1 MQKHDQDK
9 DHYDHSITVKTG
21 FAPVNGSELSYE
33 VAGEG
38 LPVAFLSGRNFFD
51 QRIWDD
57 QFLTFARNYKAIR
70 YDQRAYGQSLGSTQ
84 PYTLEDDL
92 ADLLDELKIK
102 KTVLLDLGSST
113 ALDFIHKYPER
124 VSALILV
131 STEISPYHSFE
142 EAMENLPRTME
153 RYQSLGE
160 AIQQGDWAHATDEA
174 MSLLTAPSFTTSA
187 RYQQVR
193 NIVSEN
199 VQTTLRRSHAQSI
212 DQQSFALRRQ
222 WLAEI
227 TVPTLVLI
235 GDDAAPEIRTSVE
248 EIVRNIPHVQQHVL
262 ADARYLLNCEQPEAF
277 NRSVLEFLQT
287 IPS

>member
-1 MQKHDQDK
+1 
-9 DHYDHSITVKTG
+9 
-21 FAPVNGSELSYE
+21 
-33 VAGEG
+33 
-38 LPVAFLSGRNFFD
+38 
-51 QRIWDD
+51 
-57 QFLTFARNYKAIR
+57 
-70 YDQRAYGQSLGSTQ
+70 
-84 PYTLEDDL
+84 
-92 ADLLDELKIK
+92 
-102 KTVLLDLGSST
+102 
-113 ALDFIHKYPER
+113 
-124 VSALILV
+124 
-131 STEISPYHSFE
+131 
-142 EAMENLPRTME
+142 
-153 RYQSLGE
+153 
-160 AIQQGDWAHATDEA
+160 